1 MHSGQGHFT
10 WWQKSGKRINLPLVK
25 GKKLRRESIAKGLWH
40 QMLLQLMQPKNRN
53 SQELL
58 IKNYPIFIWPFF
70 HSYRCSIRNTQ
81 ASRTE
86 KVDKL
91 GYRFICHCLWLCY
104 DHVSFWRQFMC
115 AIIINAF
122 IKPKRTETTH
132 WKRKESRNKWAECP

>member
-1 MHSGQGHFT
+1 MVT
-10 WWQKSGKRINLPLVK
+10 KIWQKDQFAISQ
-25 GKKLRRESIAKGLWH
+25 GKKTAKRKYCKGFMTPNVVSNYAT
-40 QMLLQLMQPKNRN
+40 QKPKF
-53 SQELL
+53 SGTFEKK
-58 IKNYPIFIWPFF
+58 KNYPIFIWPFF
-70 HSYRCSIRNTQ
+70 HSYRCSKRNVQ

>member
-1 MHSGQGHFT
+1 MVT
-10 WWQKSGKRINLPLVK
+10 EIWQKDQFAISQ
-25 GKKLRRESIAKGLWH
+25 GKKTAKRKYCKGFMTPNVVSTYATQKPKFSGFLRKKKLSNFHLAFFPFLS
-40 QMLLQLMQPKNRN
+40 LQQKKH
-53 SQELL
+53 
-58 IKNYPIFIWPFF
+58 I
-70 HSYRCSIRNTQ
+70 Q